1 MIETGKIDRILQQA
15 TDAGAVPGVVAM
27 AADASGIVYE
37 GAFGRRSLAGDAPMS
52 LDTVFWTASM
62 TKAVTSVAAMQ
73 LVEQGRLSLDAP
85 IGPLLPGLAA
95 PQVLEGFDADGQPR
109 LRPAVRPV
117 TLRHLLTH
125 TAGFSYN
132 NWNPG
137 IGQFMAVTGLPA
149 TGSGELAALAAPLIF
164 EPGERWEYGIN
175 TDWAGQA
182 IEAAS
187 GQSLDAC
194 FRERIF
200 APLGMA
206 DSGFVL
212 GPGQRVRRATMHQRQ
227 PDGTLEPITF
237 ELPQAPEF
245 FGGGGGLFSTA
256 PDYLAFTRMLL
267 GSGRL
272 GDARLLRPETV
283 ASMAE
288 NQIGELTVGMLRS
301 AVPERSND
309 AEFFPGMVK
318 KWGLSFLINTE
329 DAPTGRRAG
338 SLTWAGLGNTYYW
351 IDPARQ
357 VTGVILTQILPFV
370 DSPAMRLYG
379 EFERALY
386 DGLDLG

>member
-212 GPGQRVRRATMHQRQ
+212 GPGQRVRRAT
-227 PDGTLEPITF
+227 
-237 ELPQAPEF
+237 
-245 FGGGGGLFSTA
+245 STSA
-256 PDYLAFTRMLL
+256 TPMARSSRSRSSCLRRRSSLAAVAGCSRPRPTTWPSRVCCWAAVVWATPGCCGPRPSPRWPRTRL
-267 GSGRL
+267 
-272 GDARLLRPETV
+272 
-283 ASMAE
+283 AS
-288 NQIGELTVGMLRS
+288 
-301 AVPERSND
+301 
-309 AEFFPGMVK
+309 
-318 KWGLSFLINTE
+318 
-329 DAPTGRRAG
+329 
-338 SLTWAGLGNTYYW
+338 
-351 IDPARQ
+351 
-357 VTGVILTQILPFV
+357 
-370 DSPAMRLYG
+370 
-379 EFERALY
+379 
-386 DGLDLG
+386 